1 MPQTYEIKRN
11 THHALRSCH
20 LPVPVVQVPSKM
32 VKSITR
38 QSFMLFFGTT
48 EQDILMLMSWYQQL
62 IIVVKINDINSECAT
77 VHPSIQ
83 HKAPQYLQDYCQP
96 LKLPFANIFNLSFI
110 SSY

>member
-48 EQDILMLMSWYQQL
+48 EQDILMLMS
-62 IIVVKINDINSECAT
+62 
-77 VHPSIQ
+77 
-83 HKAPQYLQDYCQP
+83 
-96 LKLPFANIFNLSFI
+96 
-110 SSY
+110 